1 MLAERLQVSGDLM
14 NVSPFQT
21 AKKVKNCNDGRGNV
35 CYNIGRLEEG
45 GMKKKIIPIV
55 IAIVLI
61 IIIGGV
67 TFGSKILEKYSYSKE
82 RADLNAYY
90 GITGS
95 QEAAI
100 VLQDEIVEEKAKIAD
115 GICYLDMA
123 TVHKY
128 LNDRFYVDAGEGLLL
143 YTLPEDIVKN
153 SIGSSVK
160 ETAQGSEELGYTAA
174 MWEGDTLYV
183 ALDYIKQYTNFSYQ
197 LFTDPYRIQLTTEWP
212 SYEVAAISKNTQVRV
227 KGGVKSEILTD
238 VQKGDQVVVL
248 EQMETWSKVKT
259 ADSVIGYVENK
270 RLTGIRSEQPI
281 PVNDYQEPEYTSLT
295 RDHKINL
302 GWHVVASAAGNDTF
316 NSVTA
321 NAKNLNVIAPTWFKL
336 CDNEGGYTSFA
347 STDYVQKAHDRG
359 LEVWALIEN
368 IEYKDSISMYEILSS
383 TTTRQKLI
391 DSLMNDLINYGID
404 GINVDFEQLSMDCG
418 EHFIEF
424 IRELSVAC
432 RKNGKVLSV
441 DNYVPRDF
449 NDYYDREEQGIVADY
464 VIVMGY
470 DEHYAGSKEAGS
482 VASIDYVEDGIAQ
495 TVNEVPAE
503 KVINAVPFY
512 TRIWETTGDGI
523 SSQAVDMATAEQFI
537 SNHSIT
543 TEWDE
548 TTCQNYGEY
557 ISGDSRYQV
566 WLEDEDSIRVKLN
579 VMENYGIGGVAEWRL
594 GFEKPEIWDVIGE
607 YLDK

>member
-1 MLAERLQVSGDLM
+1 
-14 NVSPFQT
+14 
-21 AKKVKNCNDGRGNV
+21 
-35 CYNIGRLEEG
+35 
-45 GMKKKIIPIV
+45 MKKKIIPIV

-67 TFGSKILEKYSYSKE
+67 TFGSRILEKYSYSKE

-100 VLQDEIVEEKAKIAD
+100 VLQDEIVEEKARISD

-123 TVHKY
+123 TIHKY
-128 LNDRFYVDAGEGLLL
+128 LNDRFYVDEGEGLLL
-143 YTLPEDIVKN
+143 YTLPEDIVRN

-174 MWEGDTLYV
+174 IWEGDTLYV

-212 SYEVAAISKNTQVRV
+212 SYEVASISKNTQVRV

-238 VQKGDQVVVL
+238 VQKGDQVSVL

-281 PVNDYQEPEYTSLT
+281 PVTDYQEPEYTSLT

-302 GWHVVASAAGNDTF
+302 GWHVVASAGGNDTF

-321 NAKNLNVIAPTWFKL
+321 NAENLNVISPTWFKL

-347 STDYVQKAHDRG
+347 SADYVQKAHDRG

-391 DSLMNDLINYGID
+391 DSLMNDLITYGID

-418 EHFIEF
+418 EHFVEF
-424 IRELSVAC
+424 IRELSAAC

-449 NDYYDREEQGIVADY
+449 NDYYDRKEQGIVADY

-495 TVNEVPAE
+495 TVKEVPAE
-503 KVINAVPFY
+503 KVINAIPFY

-523 SSQAVDMATAEQFI
+523 SSQAVDMVTAEQFI
-537 SNHSIT
+537 SNHGIT
-543 TEWDE
+543 AEWDE

-557 ISGDSRYQV
+557 TSGDSRYQV
-566 WLEDEDSIRVKLN
+566 WLEDADSIKVKLN

-594 GFEKPEIWDVIGE
+594 GFEKPEIWGVIGE

>member
-1 MLAERLQVSGDLM
+1 
-14 NVSPFQT
+14 
-21 AKKVKNCNDGRGNV
+21 
-35 CYNIGRLEEG
+35 
-45 GMKKKIIPIV
+45 MKKKIIPIV

-67 TFGSKILEKYSYSKE
+67 TFGSRILEKYSYSKE

-100 VLQDEIVEEKAKIAD
+100 VLQDEIVEEKARISD
-115 GICYLDMA
+115 GICYLDIA
-123 TVHKY
+123 TIHKY
-128 LNDRFYVDAGEGLLL
+128 LNDRFYVDGGEGLLL
-143 YTLPEDIVKN
+143 YTLPEDIVRN

-174 MWEGDTLYV
+174 TWEGDTLYV

-212 SYEVAAISKNTQVRV
+212 SYEVASISKNTQVRV

-238 VQKGDQVVVL
+238 VQKGDQVSVL

-281 PVNDYQEPEYTSLT
+281 PVTDYQEPEYTSLT

-302 GWHVVASAAGNDTF
+302 GWHVVASAGGNDTF

-321 NAKNLNVIAPTWFKL
+321 NAGNLNVISPTWFKL

-347 STDYVQKAHDRG
+347 SADYVQKAHDRG
-359 LEVWALIEN
+359 IEVWALIEN

-391 DSLMNDLINYGID
+391 DSLMNDLITYGID

-418 EHFIEF
+418 EHFVEF

-441 DNYVPRDF
+441 DNYVPRDY
-449 NDYYDREEQGIVADY
+449 NDYYDRKEQGIVADY

-495 TVNEVPAE
+495 TVKEVPAE
-503 KVINAVPFY
+503 KVINAIPFY

-523 SSQAVDMATAEQFI
+523 SSQAVDMVTAEQFI
-537 SNHSIT
+537 SNHGIT
-543 TEWDE
+543 AEWDE

-557 ISGDSRYQV
+557 TSGDSRYQV
-566 WLEDEDSIRVKLN
+566 WLEDADSIKVKLN

>member
-1 MLAERLQVSGDLM
+1 
-14 NVSPFQT
+14 
-21 AKKVKNCNDGRGNV
+21 
-35 CYNIGRLEEG
+35 
-45 GMKKKIIPIV
+45 MKKKIIPIV

-67 TFGSKILEKYSYSKE
+67 TFGSRILEKYSYSKE

-100 VLQDEIVEEKAKIAD
+100 VLQDEIVEEKARISD
-115 GICYLDMA
+115 GICYLDIA
-123 TVHKY
+123 TIHKY
-128 LNDRFYVDAGEGLLL
+128 LNDRFYVDGGEGLLL
-143 YTLPEDIVKN
+143 YTLPEDIVRN

-174 MWEGDTLYV
+174 TWEGDTLYV

-212 SYEVAAISKNTQVRV
+212 SYEVASISKNTQVRV

-238 VQKGDQVVVL
+238 VQKGDQVSVL

-281 PVNDYQEPEYTSLT
+281 PVTDYQEPEYTSLT

-302 GWHVVASAAGNDTF
+302 GWHVIASAGGNDTF
-316 NSVTA
+316 NNVTA
-321 NAKNLNVIAPTWFKL
+321 NAGNLNVISPTWFKL

-347 STDYVQKAHDRG
+347 SADYVQKAHDRG

-391 DSLMNDLINYGID
+391 DSLMNDLITYGID

-418 EHFIEF
+418 EHFVEF
-424 IRELSVAC
+424 IRELSAAC

-449 NDYYDREEQGIVADY
+449 NDYYDRKEQGIVADY

-495 TVNEVPAE
+495 TVKEVPAE
-503 KVINAVPFY
+503 KVINAIPFY

-523 SSQAVDMATAEQFI
+523 SSQAVDMVTAEQFI
-537 SNHSIT
+537 SNHGIT
-543 TEWDE
+543 AEWDE

-557 ISGDSRYQV
+557 TSGDSRYQV
-566 WLEDEDSIRVKLN
+566 WLEDADSIKVKLN

>member
-1 MLAERLQVSGDLM
+1 
-14 NVSPFQT
+14 
-21 AKKVKNCNDGRGNV
+21 
-35 CYNIGRLEEG
+35 
-45 GMKKKIIPIV
+45 MKKKIIPIV

-67 TFGSKILEKYSYSKE
+67 TFGSRILEKYSYSKE

-100 VLQDEIVEEKAKIAD
+100 VLQDEIVEEKARISD

-123 TVHKY
+123 TIHKY
-128 LNDRFYVDAGEGLLL
+128 LNDRFYVDGGEGLLL
-143 YTLPEDIVKN
+143 YTLPEDIVRN

-174 MWEGDTLYV
+174 IWEGDTLYV

-212 SYEVAAISKNTQVRV
+212 SYEVASISKNTQVRV

-238 VQKGDQVVVL
+238 VQKGDQVSVL

-281 PVNDYQEPEYTSLT
+281 PVTDYQEPEYTSLT

-302 GWHVVASAAGNDTF
+302 GWHVVASAGGNDTF

-321 NAKNLNVIAPTWFKL
+321 NAGNLNVISPTWFKL

-347 STDYVQKAHDRG
+347 SADYVQKAHDRG

-391 DSLMNDLINYGID
+391 DSLMNDLITYGID

-418 EHFIEF
+418 EHFVEF

-449 NDYYDREEQGIVADY
+449 NDYYDRKEQGIVADY

-495 TVNEVPAE
+495 TVKEVPAE
-503 KVINAVPFY
+503 KVINAIPFY

-523 SSQAVDMATAEQFI
+523 SSQAVDMVTAEQFI
-537 SNHSIT
+537 SNHGIT
-543 TEWDE
+543 AEWDE
-548 TTCQNYGEY
+548 TTCQNYGEHT
-557 ISGDSRYQV
+557 SGDSRYQV
-566 WLEDEDSIRVKLN
+566 WLEDADSIKVKLN

>member
-1 MLAERLQVSGDLM
+1 
-14 NVSPFQT
+14 
-21 AKKVKNCNDGRGNV
+21 
-35 CYNIGRLEEG
+35 
-45 GMKKKIIPIV
+45 MKKKIIPIV

-67 TFGSKILEKYSYSKE
+67 TFGSRILEKYSYSKE

-100 VLQDEIVEEKAKIAD
+100 VLQDEIVEEKARISD
-115 GICYLDMA
+115 GICYLDIA
-123 TVHKY
+123 TIHKY
-128 LNDRFYVDAGEGLLL
+128 LNDRFYVDGGEGLLL
-143 YTLPEDIVKN
+143 YTLPEDIVRN

-174 MWEGDTLYV
+174 IWEGDTLYV

-212 SYEVAAISKNTQVRV
+212 SYEVASISKNTQVRV

-238 VQKGDQVVVL
+238 VQKGDQVSVL

-281 PVNDYQEPEYTSLT
+281 PVTDYQEPEYTSLT

-302 GWHVVASAAGNDTF
+302 GWHVVASAGGNDTF

-321 NAKNLNVIAPTWFKL
+321 NAGNLNVISPTWFKL

-347 STDYVQKAHDRG
+347 SADYVQKAHDRG

-391 DSLMNDLINYGID
+391 DSLMNDLITYGID

-418 EHFIEF
+418 EHFVEF

-449 NDYYDREEQGIVADY
+449 NDYYDRKEQGIVADY

-495 TVNEVPAE
+495 TVKEVPSE
-503 KVINAVPFY
+503 KVINAIPFY

-523 SSQAVDMATAEQFI
+523 SSQAVDMVTAEQFI
-537 SNHSIT
+537 SNHGIT
-543 TEWDE
+543 AEWDE

-557 ISGDSRYQV
+557 TSGDSRYQV
-566 WLEDEDSIRVKLN
+566 WLEDADSIKVKLN

>member
-1 MLAERLQVSGDLM
+1 
-14 NVSPFQT
+14 
-21 AKKVKNCNDGRGNV
+21 
-35 CYNIGRLEEG
+35 
-45 GMKKKIIPIV
+45 MKKKIIPIV

-67 TFGSKILEKYSYSKE
+67 TFGSRILEKYSYSKE

-100 VLQDEIVEEKAKIAD
+100 VLQDEIVEEKARISD

-123 TVHKY
+123 TIHKY
-128 LNDRFYVDAGEGLLL
+128 LNDRFYVDGGEGLLL
-143 YTLPEDIVKN
+143 YTLPEDIVRN

-174 MWEGDTLYV
+174 IWEGDTLYV

-212 SYEVAAISKNTQVRV
+212 SYEVASISKNTQVRV

-238 VQKGDQVVVL
+238 VQKGDQVSVL

-281 PVNDYQEPEYTSLT
+281 PVTDYQEPEYTSLT

-302 GWHVVASAAGNDTF
+302 GWHVVASAGGNDTF

-321 NAKNLNVIAPTWFKL
+321 NAENLNVISPTWFKL

-347 STDYVQKAHDRG
+347 SADYVQKAHDRG

-391 DSLMNDLINYGID
+391 DSLMNDLITYGID

-418 EHFIEF
+418 EHFVEF
-424 IRELSVAC
+424 IRELSAAC

-449 NDYYDREEQGIVADY
+449 NDYYDRKEQGIVADY

-495 TVNEVPAE
+495 TVKEVPAE
-503 KVINAVPFY
+503 KVINAIPFY

-523 SSQAVDMATAEQFI
+523 SSQAVDMVTAEQFI
-537 SNHSIT
+537 SNHGIT
-543 TEWDE
+543 AEWDE

-557 ISGDSRYQV
+557 TSGDSRYQV
-566 WLEDEDSIRVKLN
+566 WLEDADSIKVKLN

-594 GFEKPEIWDVIGE
+594 GFEKPEIWGVIGE

>member
-1 MLAERLQVSGDLM
+1 
-14 NVSPFQT
+14 
-21 AKKVKNCNDGRGNV
+21 
-35 CYNIGRLEEG
+35 
-45 GMKKKIIPIV
+45 MKKKIIPIV

-67 TFGSKILEKYSYSKE
+67 TFGSRILEKYSYSKE

-100 VLQDEIVEEKAKIAD
+100 VLQDEIVEEKARISD

-123 TVHKY
+123 TIHKY
-128 LNDRFYVDAGEGLLL
+128 LNDRFYVDGGEGLLL
-143 YTLPEDIVKN
+143 YTLPEEIVRN

-174 MWEGDTLYV
+174 IWEGDTLYV

-212 SYEVAAISKNTQVRV
+212 SYEVASISKNTQVRV

-238 VQKGDQVVVL
+238 VQKGDQVSVL

-281 PVNDYQEPEYTSLT
+281 PVTDYQEPEYTSLT

-302 GWHVVASAAGNDTF
+302 GWHVVASAGGNDTF

-321 NAKNLNVIAPTWFKL
+321 NAGNLNVISPTWFKL

-347 STDYVQKAHDRG
+347 SADYVQKAHDRG

-391 DSLMNDLINYGID
+391 DSLMNDLITYGID

-418 EHFIEF
+418 EHFVEF

-449 NDYYDREEQGIVADY
+449 NDYYDRKEQGIVADY

-495 TVNEVPAE
+495 TVKEVPAE
-503 KVINAVPFY
+503 KVINAIPFY

-523 SSQAVDMATAEQFI
+523 SSQAVDMVTAEQFI
-537 SNHSIT
+537 SNHGIT
-543 TEWDE
+543 AEWDE

-557 ISGDSRYQV
+557 TSGDSRYQV
-566 WLEDEDSIRVKLN
+566 WLEDADSIRVKLN

>member
-1 MLAERLQVSGDLM
+1 
-14 NVSPFQT
+14 
-21 AKKVKNCNDGRGNV
+21 
-35 CYNIGRLEEG
+35 
-45 GMKKKIIPIV
+45 MKKKIIPIV

-67 TFGSKILEKYSYSKE
+67 TFGSRILEKYSYSKE

-100 VLQDEIVEEKAKIAD
+100 VLQDEIVEEKARISD
-115 GICYLDMA
+115 GICYLDIA
-123 TVHKY
+123 TIHKY
-128 LNDRFYVDAGEGLLL
+128 LNDRFYVDGGEGLLL
-143 YTLPEDIVKN
+143 YTLPEDIVRN

-174 MWEGDTLYV
+174 IWEGDTLYV

-212 SYEVAAISKNTQVRV
+212 SYEVASISKNTQVRV

-238 VQKGDQVVVL
+238 VQKGDQVSVL

-281 PVNDYQEPEYTSLT
+281 PVTDYQEPEYTSLT

-302 GWHVVASAAGNDTF
+302 GWHVVASAGGNDTF

-321 NAKNLNVIAPTWFKL
+321 NAGNLNVISPTWFKL

-347 STDYVQKAHDRG
+347 SADYVQKAHDRG

-391 DSLMNDLINYGID
+391 DSLMNDLITYGID

-418 EHFIEF
+418 EHFVEF
-424 IRELSVAC
+424 IRELSAAC

-449 NDYYDREEQGIVADY
+449 NDYYDRKEQGIVADY

-495 TVNEVPAE
+495 TVKEVPAE
-503 KVINAVPFY
+503 KVINAIPFY

-523 SSQAVDMATAEQFI
+523 SSQAVDMVTAEQFI
-537 SNHSIT
+537 SNHGIT
-543 TEWDE
+543 AEWDE

-557 ISGDSRYQV
+557 TSGDSRYQV
-566 WLEDEDSIRVKLN
+566 WLEDADSIKVKLN

>member
-1 MLAERLQVSGDLM
+1 
-14 NVSPFQT
+14 
-21 AKKVKNCNDGRGNV
+21 
-35 CYNIGRLEEG
+35 
-45 GMKKKIIPIV
+45 MKKKIIPIV

-67 TFGSKILEKYSYSKE
+67 TFGSRILEKYSYSKE

-100 VLQDEIVEEKAKIAD
+100 VLQDEIVEEKARISD
-115 GICYLDMA
+115 GICYLDIA
-123 TVHKY
+123 TIHKY
-128 LNDRFYVDAGEGLLL
+128 LNDRFYVDGGEGLLL
-143 YTLPEDIVKN
+143 YTLPEDIVRN

-174 MWEGDTLYV
+174 IWEGDTLYV

-212 SYEVAAISKNTQVRV
+212 SYEVASISKNTQVRV
-227 KGGVKSEILTD
+227 KGGIKSEILTD
-238 VQKGDQVVVL
+238 VQKGDQVSVL

-281 PVNDYQEPEYTSLT
+281 PVTDYQEPEYTSLT

-302 GWHVVASAAGNDTF
+302 GWHVVASAGGNDTF

-321 NAKNLNVIAPTWFKL
+321 NAGNLNVISPTWFKL

-347 STDYVQKAHDRG
+347 SADYVQKAHDRG

-391 DSLMNDLINYGID
+391 DSLMNDLITYGID

-418 EHFIEF
+418 EHFVEF

-449 NDYYDREEQGIVADY
+449 NDYYDRKEQGIVADY

-470 DEHYAGSKEAGS
+470 DEHYVGSKEAGS

-495 TVNEVPAE
+495 TVKEVPAE
-503 KVINAVPFY
+503 KVINAIPFY

-523 SSQAVDMATAEQFI
+523 SSQAVDMVTAEQFI
-537 SNHSIT
+537 SNHGIT
-543 TEWDE
+543 AEWDE

-557 ISGDSRYQV
+557 TSGDSRYQV
-566 WLEDEDSIRVKLN
+566 WLEDADSIKVKLN

>member
-1 MLAERLQVSGDLM
+1 
-14 NVSPFQT
+14 
-21 AKKVKNCNDGRGNV
+21 
-35 CYNIGRLEEG
+35 
-45 GMKKKIIPIV
+45 MKKKIIPIV

-67 TFGSKILEKYSYSKE
+67 TFGSRMLEKYSYSKE

-100 VLQDEIVEEKAKIAD
+100 VLQDEIVEEKARISD
-115 GICYLDMA
+115 GICYLDIA
-123 TVHKY
+123 TIHKY
-128 LNDRFYVDAGEGLLL
+128 LNDRFYVDGGEGLLL
-143 YTLPEDIVKN
+143 YTLPEDIVRN

-174 MWEGDTLYV
+174 IWEGDTLYV

-212 SYEVAAISKNTQVRV
+212 SYEVASISKNTQVRV

-238 VQKGDQVVVL
+238 VQKGDQVSVL

-281 PVNDYQEPEYTSLT
+281 PVTDYQEPEYTSLT

-302 GWHVVASAAGNDTF
+302 GWHVVASAGGNDTF

-321 NAKNLNVIAPTWFKL
+321 NAGNLNVISPTWFKL

-347 STDYVQKAHDRG
+347 SADYVQKAHDRG

-391 DSLMNDLINYGID
+391 DSLMNDLITYGID

-418 EHFIEF
+418 EHFVEF
-424 IRELSVAC
+424 IRELSAAC

-449 NDYYDREEQGIVADY
+449 NDYYDRKEQGIVADY

-495 TVNEVPAE
+495 TVKEVPAE
-503 KVINAVPFY
+503 KVINAIPFY

-523 SSQAVDMATAEQFI
+523 SSQAVDMVTAEQFI
-537 SNHSIT
+537 SNHGIT
-543 TEWDE
+543 AEWDE

-557 ISGDSRYQV
+557 TSGDSRYQV
-566 WLEDEDSIRVKLN
+566 WLEDADSIKVKLN

>member
-1 MLAERLQVSGDLM
+1 
-14 NVSPFQT
+14 
-21 AKKVKNCNDGRGNV
+21 
-35 CYNIGRLEEG
+35 
-45 GMKKKIIPIV
+45 MKKKIIPIV

-67 TFGSKILEKYSYSKE
+67 TFGSRILEKYSYSKE

-100 VLQDEIVEEKAKIAD
+100 VLQDEIVEEKARISD
-115 GICYLDMA
+115 GICYLDIA
-123 TVHKY
+123 TIHKY
-128 LNDRFYVDAGEGLLL
+128 LNDRFYVDGGEGLLL
-143 YTLPEDIVKN
+143 YTLPEDIVRN

-174 MWEGDTLYV
+174 IWEGDTLYV

-212 SYEVAAISKNTQVRV
+212 SYEVASISKNTQVRV

-238 VQKGDQVVVL
+238 VQKGDQVSVL

-281 PVNDYQEPEYTSLT
+281 PVTDYQEPEYTSLT

-302 GWHVVASAAGNDTF
+302 GWHVVASAGGNDTF

-321 NAKNLNVIAPTWFKL
+321 NAGNLNVISPTWFKL

-347 STDYVQKAHDRG
+347 SADYVQKAHDRG

-391 DSLMNDLINYGID
+391 DSLMNDLITYGID

-418 EHFIEF
+418 EHFVEF

-441 DNYVPRDF
+441 DNYVTRDF
-449 NDYYDREEQGIVADY
+449 NDYYDRKEQGIVADY

-495 TVNEVPAE
+495 TVKEVPAE
-503 KVINAVPFY
+503 KVINAIPFY

-523 SSQAVDMATAEQFI
+523 SSQAVDMVTAEQFI
-537 SNHSIT
+537 SNHGIT
-543 TEWDE
+543 AEWDE

-557 ISGDSRYQV
+557 TSGDSRYQV
-566 WLEDEDSIRVKLN
+566 WLEDADSIKVKLN

>member
-1 MLAERLQVSGDLM
+1 
-14 NVSPFQT
+14 
-21 AKKVKNCNDGRGNV
+21 
-35 CYNIGRLEEG
+35 
-45 GMKKKIIPIV
+45 MKKKIIPIV

-67 TFGSKILEKYSYSKE
+67 TFGSRILEKYSYSKE

-100 VLQDEIVEEKAKIAD
+100 VLQDEIVEEKARISD

-123 TVHKY
+123 TIHKY
-128 LNDRFYVDAGEGLLL
+128 LNDRFYVDGGEGLLL
-143 YTLPEDIVKN
+143 YTLPEDIVRN
-153 SIGSSVK
+153 SIGGSVK

-174 MWEGDTLYV
+174 IWEGDTLYV

-212 SYEVAAISKNTQVRV
+212 SYEVASISKNTQVRV

-238 VQKGDQVVVL
+238 VQKGDQVSVL

-281 PVNDYQEPEYTSLT
+281 PVTDYQEPEYTSLT

-302 GWHVVASAAGNDTF
+302 GWHVVASAGGNDTF

-321 NAKNLNVIAPTWFKL
+321 NAGNLNVISPTWFKL

-347 STDYVQKAHDRG
+347 SADYVQKAHDRG

-391 DSLMNDLINYGID
+391 DSLMNDLITYGID

-418 EHFIEF
+418 EHFVEF

-449 NDYYDREEQGIVADY
+449 NDYYDRKEQGIVADY

-495 TVNEVPAE
+495 TVKEVPAE
-503 KVINAVPFY
+503 KVINAIPFY

-523 SSQAVDMATAEQFI
+523 SSQAVDMVTAEQFI
-537 SNHSIT
+537 SNHGIT
-543 TEWDE
+543 AEWDE

-557 ISGDSRYQV
+557 TSGDSRYQV
-566 WLEDEDSIRVKLN
+566 WLEDADSIKVKLN

>member
-1 MLAERLQVSGDLM
+1 
-14 NVSPFQT
+14 
-21 AKKVKNCNDGRGNV
+21 
-35 CYNIGRLEEG
+35 
-45 GMKKKIIPIV
+45 MKKKIIPIV

-67 TFGSKILEKYSYSKE
+67 TFGSRILEKYSYSKE

-100 VLQDEIVEEKAKIAD
+100 VLQDEIVEEKARISD
-115 GICYLDMA
+115 GICYLDIA
-123 TVHKY
+123 TIHKY
-128 LNDRFYVDAGEGLLL
+128 LNDRFYVDGGEGLLL
-143 YTLPEDIVKN
+143 YTLPEDIVRN

-174 MWEGDTLYV
+174 TWEGDTLYV

-212 SYEVAAISKNTQVRV
+212 SYEVASISKNTQVRV

-238 VQKGDQVVVL
+238 VQKGDQVSVL

-281 PVNDYQEPEYTSLT
+281 PVTDYQEPEYTSLT

-302 GWHVVASAAGNDTF
+302 GWHVVASAGGNDTF

-321 NAKNLNVIAPTWFKL
+321 NAGNLNVISPTWFKL

-347 STDYVQKAHDRG
+347 SADYVQKAHDRG

-391 DSLMNDLINYGID
+391 DSLMNDLITYGID

-418 EHFIEF
+418 EHFVEF
-424 IRELSVAC
+424 IRELSAAC

-449 NDYYDREEQGIVADY
+449 NDYYDRKEQGIVADY

-495 TVNEVPAE
+495 TVKEVPAE
-503 KVINAVPFY
+503 KVINAIPFY

-523 SSQAVDMATAEQFI
+523 SSQAVDMVTAEQFI
-537 SNHSIT
+537 SNHGIT
-543 TEWDE
+543 AEWDE

-557 ISGDSRYQV
+557 TSGDSRYQV
-566 WLEDEDSIRVKLN
+566 WLEDADSIKVKLN

-594 GFEKPEIWDVIGE
+594 GFEKPEIWDAIGE

>member
-1 MLAERLQVSGDLM
+1 
-14 NVSPFQT
+14 
-21 AKKVKNCNDGRGNV
+21 
-35 CYNIGRLEEG
+35 
-45 GMKKKIIPIV
+45 MKKKIIPIV

-67 TFGSKILEKYSYSKE
+67 TFGSRILEKYSYSKE

-100 VLQDEIVEEKAKIAD
+100 VLQDEIVEEKARISD

-123 TVHKY
+123 TIHKY
-128 LNDRFYVDAGEGLLL
+128 LNDRFYVDGGEGLLL
-143 YTLPEDIVKN
+143 YTLPEDIVRN

-174 MWEGDTLYV
+174 TWEGDTLYV

-212 SYEVAAISKNTQVRV
+212 SYEVASISKNTQVRV

-238 VQKGDQVVVL
+238 VQKGDQVSVL

-281 PVNDYQEPEYTSLT
+281 PVTDYQEPEYTSLT

-302 GWHVVASAAGNDTF
+302 GWHVVASAGGNDTF

-321 NAKNLNVIAPTWFKL
+321 NAGNLNVISPTWFKL

-347 STDYVQKAHDRG
+347 SADYVQKAHDRG

-391 DSLMNDLINYGID
+391 DSLMNDLITYGID

-418 EHFIEF
+418 EHFVEF
-424 IRELSVAC
+424 IRELSAAC

-449 NDYYDREEQGIVADY
+449 NDYYDRKEQGIVADY

-495 TVNEVPAE
+495 TVKEVPAE
-503 KVINAVPFY
+503 KVINAIPFY

-523 SSQAVDMATAEQFI
+523 SSQAVDMVTAEQFI
-537 SNHSIT
+537 SNHGIT
-543 TEWDE
+543 AEWDE

-557 ISGDSRYQV
+557 TSGDSRYQV
-566 WLEDEDSIRVKLN
+566 WLEDADSIKVKLN

>member
-1 MLAERLQVSGDLM
+1 
-14 NVSPFQT
+14 
-21 AKKVKNCNDGRGNV
+21 
-35 CYNIGRLEEG
+35 
-45 GMKKKIIPIV
+45 MKKKIIPIV

-67 TFGSKILEKYSYSKE
+67 TFGSRILEKYSYSKE
-82 RADLNAYY
+82 REDLNAYY

-100 VLQDEIVEEKAKIAD
+100 VLQDEIVEEKARISD

-123 TVHKY
+123 TIHKY
-128 LNDRFYVDAGEGLLL
+128 LNDRFYVDGGEGLLL
-143 YTLPEDIVKN
+143 YTLPEDIVRN

-174 MWEGDTLYV
+174 IWEGDTLYV

-212 SYEVAAISKNTQVRV
+212 SYEVASISKNTQVRV

-238 VQKGDQVVVL
+238 VQKGDQVSVL

-281 PVNDYQEPEYTSLT
+281 PVTDYQEPEYTSLT

-302 GWHVVASAAGNDTF
+302 GWHVVASAGGNDTF

-321 NAKNLNVIAPTWFKL
+321 NTGNLNVISPTWFKL

-347 STDYVQKAHDRG
+347 SADYVQKAHDRG

-391 DSLMNDLINYGID
+391 DSLMNDLITYGID

-418 EHFIEF
+418 EHFVEF

-449 NDYYDREEQGIVADY
+449 NDYYDRKEQGIVADY

-495 TVNEVPAE
+495 TVKEVPAE
-503 KVINAVPFY
+503 KVINAIPFY

-523 SSQAVDMATAEQFI
+523 SSQAVDMVTAEQFI
-537 SNHSIT
+537 SNHGIT
-543 TEWDE
+543 AEWDE

-557 ISGDSRYQV
+557 TSGDSRYQV
-566 WLEDEDSIRVKLN
+566 WLEDADSIKVKLN

>member
-1 MLAERLQVSGDLM
+1 
-14 NVSPFQT
+14 
-21 AKKVKNCNDGRGNV
+21 
-35 CYNIGRLEEG
+35 
-45 GMKKKIIPIV
+45 MKKKIIPIV

-67 TFGSKILEKYSYSKE
+67 TFGSRILEKYSYSKE

-100 VLQDEIVEEKAKIAD
+100 VLQDEIVEEKARISD
-115 GICYLDMA
+115 GICYLDIA
-123 TVHKY
+123 TIHKY
-128 LNDRFYVDAGEGLLL
+128 LNDRFYVDGGEGLLL
-143 YTLPEDIVKN
+143 YTLPEDIVRN

-174 MWEGDTLYV
+174 TWEGDTLYV

-212 SYEVAAISKNTQVRV
+212 SYEVASISKNTQVRV

-238 VQKGDQVVVL
+238 VQKGDQVSVL

-281 PVNDYQEPEYTSLT
+281 PVTDYQEPEYTSLT

-302 GWHVVASAAGNDTF
+302 GWHVVASAGGNDTF

-321 NAKNLNVIAPTWFKL
+321 NAGNLNVISPTWFKL

-347 STDYVQKAHDRG
+347 SADYVQKAHDRG

-391 DSLMNDLINYGID
+391 DSLMNDLITYGID

-418 EHFIEF
+418 EHFVEF

-449 NDYYDREEQGIVADY
+449 NDYYDRKEQGIVADY

-495 TVNEVPAE
+495 TVKEVPAE
-503 KVINAVPFY
+503 KVINAIPFY

-523 SSQAVDMATAEQFI
+523 SSQAVDMVTAEQFI
-537 SNHSIT
+537 SNHGIIA
-543 TEWDE
+543 EWDE

-557 ISGDSRYQV
+557 TSGDSRYQV
-566 WLEDEDSIRVKLN
+566 WLEDADSIKVKLN
-579 VMENYGIGGVAEWRL
+579 VIENYGIGGVAEWRL

>member
-1 MLAERLQVSGDLM
+1 
-14 NVSPFQT
+14 
-21 AKKVKNCNDGRGNV
+21 
-35 CYNIGRLEEG
+35 
-45 GMKKKIIPIV
+45 MKKKIIPIV

-67 TFGSKILEKYSYSKE
+67 TFGSRILEKYSYSKE

-100 VLQDEIVEEKAKIAD
+100 VLQDEIVEEKARISD
-115 GICYLDMA
+115 GICYLDIA
-123 TVHKY
+123 TIHKY
-128 LNDRFYVDAGEGLLL
+128 LNDRFYVDGGEGLLL
-143 YTLPEDIVKN
+143 YTLPEDIVRN

-174 MWEGDTLYV
+174 IWEGDTLYV

-212 SYEVAAISKNTQVRV
+212 SYEVASISKNTQVRV

-238 VQKGDQVVVL
+238 VQKGDQVSVL

-270 RLTGIRSEQPI
+270 SLTGIRSEQPI
-281 PVNDYQEPEYTSLT
+281 PVTDYQEPEYTSLT

-302 GWHVVASAAGNDTF
+302 GWHVVASAGGNDTF

-321 NAKNLNVIAPTWFKL
+321 NAGNLNVISPTWFKL

-347 STDYVQKAHDRG
+347 SADYVQKAHDRG

-391 DSLMNDLINYGID
+391 DSLMNDLITYGID

-418 EHFIEF
+418 EHFVEF

-449 NDYYDREEQGIVADY
+449 NDYYDRKEQGIVADY

-495 TVNEVPAE
+495 TVKEVPAE
-503 KVINAVPFY
+503 KVINAIPFY

-523 SSQAVDMATAEQFI
+523 SSQAVDMVTAEQFI
-537 SNHSIT
+537 SNHGIT
-543 TEWDE
+543 AEWDE

-557 ISGDSRYQV
+557 TSGDSRYQV
-566 WLEDEDSIRVKLN
+566 WLEDADSIKVKLN

>member
-1 MLAERLQVSGDLM
+1 
-14 NVSPFQT
+14 
-21 AKKVKNCNDGRGNV
+21 
-35 CYNIGRLEEG
+35 
-45 GMKKKIIPIV
+45 MKKKIIPIV

-67 TFGSKILEKYSYSKE
+67 TFGSRILEKYSYSKE

-100 VLQDEIVEEKAKIAD
+100 VLQDEIVEEKARISD

-123 TVHKY
+123 TIHKY
-128 LNDRFYVDAGEGLLL
+128 LNDRFYVDEGEGLLL
-143 YTLPEDIVKN
+143 YTLPEDIVRN

-174 MWEGDTLYV
+174 IWEGDTLYV
-183 ALDYIKQYTNFSYQ
+183 ALDYIKQYTNLSYQ

-212 SYEVAAISKNTQVRV
+212 SYEVASISKNTQVRV

-238 VQKGDQVVVL
+238 VQKGDQVSVL

-281 PVNDYQEPEYTSLT
+281 PVTDYQEPEYTSLT

-302 GWHVVASAAGNDTF
+302 GWHVVASAGGNDTF

-321 NAKNLNVIAPTWFKL
+321 NAENLNVISPTWFKL

-347 STDYVQKAHDRG
+347 SADYVQKAHDRG

-383 TTTRQKLI
+383 TTIRQKLI
-391 DSLMNDLINYGID
+391 DSLMNDLITYGID

-418 EHFIEF
+418 EHFVEF
-424 IRELSVAC
+424 IRELSAAC

-449 NDYYDREEQGIVADY
+449 NDYYDRKEQGIVADY

-495 TVNEVPAE
+495 TVKEVPAE
-503 KVINAVPFY
+503 KVINAIPFY

-523 SSQAVDMATAEQFI
+523 SSQAVDMVTAEQFI
-537 SNHSIT
+537 SNHGIT
-543 TEWDE
+543 AEWDE

-557 ISGDSRYQV
+557 TSGDSRYQV
-566 WLEDEDSIRVKLN
+566 WLEDADSIKVKLN

>member
-1 MLAERLQVSGDLM
+1 
-14 NVSPFQT
+14 
-21 AKKVKNCNDGRGNV
+21 
-35 CYNIGRLEEG
+35 
-45 GMKKKIIPIV
+45 MKKKIIPIV

-67 TFGSKILEKYSYSKE
+67 TFGSRILEKYSYSKE

-100 VLQDEIVEEKAKIAD
+100 VLQDEIVEEKARISD

-123 TVHKY
+123 TIHKY
-128 LNDRFYVDAGEGLLL
+128 LNDRFYVDGGEGLLL
-143 YTLPEDIVKN
+143 YTLPEDIVRN

-174 MWEGDTLYV
+174 IWEGDTLYV

-212 SYEVAAISKNTQVRV
+212 SYEVASISKNTQVRV

-238 VQKGDQVVVL
+238 VQKGDQVSVL

-281 PVNDYQEPEYTSLT
+281 PVTDYQEPEYTSLT

-302 GWHVVASAAGNDTF
+302 GWHVVASAGGNDTF

-321 NAKNLNVIAPTWFKL
+321 NAGNLNVISPTWFKL

-347 STDYVQKAHDRG
+347 SADYVQKAHDRG

-391 DSLMNDLINYGID
+391 DSLMNDLITYGID

-418 EHFIEF
+418 EHFVEF

-449 NDYYDREEQGIVADY
+449 NDYYDRKEQGIVADY

-495 TVNEVPAE
+495 TVKEVPAE
-503 KVINAVPFY
+503 KVINAIPFY

-523 SSQAVDMATAEQFI
+523 SSQAVDMVTAEQFI
-537 SNHSIT
+537 SNHGIT
-543 TEWDE
+543 AEWDE
-548 TTCQNYGEY
+548 NTCQNYGEY
-557 ISGDSRYQV
+557 TSGDSRYQV
-566 WLEDEDSIRVKLN
+566 WLEDADSIKVKLN

>member
-1 MLAERLQVSGDLM
+1 
-14 NVSPFQT
+14 
-21 AKKVKNCNDGRGNV
+21 
-35 CYNIGRLEEG
+35 
-45 GMKKKIIPIV
+45 MKKKIIPIV

-67 TFGSKILEKYSYSKE
+67 TFGSRILEKYSYSKE

-100 VLQDEIVEEKAKIAD
+100 VLQDEIVEEKARISD

-123 TVHKY
+123 TIHKY
-128 LNDRFYVDAGEGLLL
+128 LNDRFYVDGGEGLLL
-143 YTLPEDIVKN
+143 YTLPEDIVRN

-174 MWEGDTLYV
+174 IWEGDTLYV

-212 SYEVAAISKNTQVRV
+212 SYEVASISKNTQVRV

-238 VQKGDQVVVL
+238 VQKGDQVSVL

-281 PVNDYQEPEYTSLT
+281 PVTDYQEPEYTSLT

-302 GWHVVASAAGNDTF
+302 GWHVVASAGGNDTF

-321 NAKNLNVIAPTWFKL
+321 NAGNLNVISPTWFKL

-347 STDYVQKAHDRG
+347 SADYVQKAHDRG

-391 DSLMNDLINYGID
+391 DSLMNDLITYGID

-418 EHFIEF
+418 EHFVEF

-449 NDYYDREEQGIVADY
+449 NDYYDRKEQGIVADY

-482 VASIDYVEDGIAQ
+482 VASIDYVEGGIAQ
-495 TVNEVPAE
+495 TVKEVPAE
-503 KVINAVPFY
+503 KVINAIPFY

-523 SSQAVDMATAEQFI
+523 SSQAVDMVTAEQFI
-537 SNHSIT
+537 SNHGIT
-543 TEWDE
+543 AEWDE

-557 ISGDSRYQV
+557 TSGDSRYQV
-566 WLEDEDSIRVKLN
+566 WLEDADSIKVKLN

>member
-1 MLAERLQVSGDLM
+1 
-14 NVSPFQT
+14 
-21 AKKVKNCNDGRGNV
+21 
-35 CYNIGRLEEG
+35 
-45 GMKKKIIPIV
+45 MKKKIIPIV

-67 TFGSKILEKYSYSKE
+67 TFGSRILEKYSYSKE

-100 VLQDEIVEEKAKIAD
+100 VLQDEIVEEKARISD

-123 TVHKY
+123 TIHKY
-128 LNDRFYVDAGEGLLL
+128 LNDRFYVDGGEGLLL
-143 YTLPEDIVKN
+143 YTLPEDIVRN

-174 MWEGDTLYV
+174 IWEGDTLYV

-212 SYEVAAISKNTQVRV
+212 SYEVASISKNTQVRV

-238 VQKGDQVVVL
+238 VQKGDQVSVL

-281 PVNDYQEPEYTSLT
+281 PVTDYREPEYTSLT

-302 GWHVVASAAGNDTF
+302 GWHVVASAGGNDTF

-321 NAKNLNVIAPTWFKL
+321 NAENLNVISPTWFKL

-347 STDYVQKAHDRG
+347 SADYVQKAHDRG

-383 TTTRQKLI
+383 TTIRQKLI
-391 DSLMNDLINYGID
+391 DSLMNDLITYGID

-418 EHFIEF
+418 EHFVEF
-424 IRELSVAC
+424 IRELSAAC

-449 NDYYDREEQGIVADY
+449 NDYYDRKEQGIVADY

-495 TVNEVPAE
+495 TVKEVPAE
-503 KVINAVPFY
+503 KVINAIPFY

-523 SSQAVDMATAEQFI
+523 SSQAVDMVTAEQFI
-537 SNHSIT
+537 SNHGIT
-543 TEWDE
+543 AEWDE

-557 ISGDSRYQV
+557 TSGDSRYQV
-566 WLEDEDSIRVKLN
+566 WLEDADSIKVKLN

-594 GFEKPEIWDVIGE
+594 GFEKPEIWNVIGE

>member
-1 MLAERLQVSGDLM
+1 
-14 NVSPFQT
+14 
-21 AKKVKNCNDGRGNV
+21 
-35 CYNIGRLEEG
+35 
-45 GMKKKIIPIV
+45 MKKKIIPIV

-67 TFGSKILEKYSYSKE
+67 TFGSRILEKYSYSKE

-100 VLQDEIVEEKAKIAD
+100 VLQDEIVEEKGRISD
-115 GICYLDMA
+115 GICYLDIA
-123 TVHKY
+123 TIHKY
-128 LNDRFYVDAGEGLLL
+128 LNDRFYVDGGEGLLL
-143 YTLPEDIVKN
+143 YTLPEDIVRN

-174 MWEGDTLYV
+174 IWEGDTLYV

-212 SYEVAAISKNTQVRV
+212 SYEVASISKNTQVRV

-238 VQKGDQVVVL
+238 VQKGDQVSVL

-281 PVNDYQEPEYTSLT
+281 PVTDYQEPEYTSLT

-302 GWHVVASAAGNDTF
+302 GWHVVASAGGNDTF

-321 NAKNLNVIAPTWFKL
+321 NAGNLNVISPTWFKL

-347 STDYVQKAHDRG
+347 SADYVQKAHDRG

-391 DSLMNDLINYGID
+391 DSLMNDLITYGID

-418 EHFIEF
+418 EHFVEF
-424 IRELSVAC
+424 IRELSAAC

-449 NDYYDREEQGIVADY
+449 NDYYDRKEQGIVADY

-495 TVNEVPAE
+495 TVKEVPAE
-503 KVINAVPFY
+503 KVINAIPFY

-523 SSQAVDMATAEQFI
+523 SSQAVDMVTAEQFI

-543 TEWDE
+543 AEWDE

-557 ISGDSRYQV
+557 TSGDSRYQV
-566 WLEDEDSIRVKLN
+566 WLEDADSIKVKLN

>member
-1 MLAERLQVSGDLM
+1 
-14 NVSPFQT
+14 
-21 AKKVKNCNDGRGNV
+21 
-35 CYNIGRLEEG
+35 
-45 GMKKKIIPIV
+45 
-55 IAIVLI
+55 
-61 IIIGGV
+61 
-67 TFGSKILEKYSYSKE
+67 
-82 RADLNAYY
+82 
-90 GITGS
+90 
-95 QEAAI
+95 
-100 VLQDEIVEEKAKIAD
+100 
-115 GICYLDMA
+115 MA
-123 TVHKY
+123 TIHKY
-128 LNDRFYVDAGEGLLL
+128 LNDRFYVDGGEGLLL
-143 YTLPEDIVKN
+143 YTLPEDIVRN

-174 MWEGDTLYV
+174 IWEGDTLYV

-212 SYEVAAISKNTQVRV
+212 SYEVASISKNTQVRV

-238 VQKGDQVVVL
+238 VQKGDQVSVL

-281 PVNDYQEPEYTSLT
+281 PVTDYQEPEYTSLT

-302 GWHVVASAAGNDTF
+302 GWHVVASAGGNDTF

-321 NAKNLNVIAPTWFKL
+321 NAGNLNVISPTWFKL

-347 STDYVQKAHDRG
+347 SADYVQKAHDRG

-391 DSLMNDLINYGID
+391 DSLMNDLITYGID

-418 EHFIEF
+418 EHFVEF
-424 IRELSVAC
+424 IRELSAAC

-449 NDYYDREEQGIVADY
+449 NDYYDRKEQGIVADY

-495 TVNEVPAE
+495 TVKEVPAE
-503 KVINAVPFY
+503 KVINAIPFY

-523 SSQAVDMATAEQFI
+523 SSQAVDMVTAEQFI
-537 SNHSIT
+537 SNHGIT
-543 TEWDE
+543 AEWDE

-557 ISGDSRYQV
+557 TSGDSRYQV
-566 WLEDEDSIRVKLN
+566 WLEDADSIKVKLN

>member
-1 MLAERLQVSGDLM
+1 
-14 NVSPFQT
+14 
-21 AKKVKNCNDGRGNV
+21 
-35 CYNIGRLEEG
+35 
-45 GMKKKIIPIV
+45 MKKKIIPIV

-67 TFGSKILEKYSYSKE
+67 TFGSRILEKYSYSKE

-100 VLQDEIVEEKAKIAD
+100 VLQDEIVEEKARISD

-123 TVHKY
+123 TIHKY
-128 LNDRFYVDAGEGLLL
+128 LNDRFYVDGGEGLLL
-143 YTLPEDIVKN
+143 YTLPEDIVRN

-174 MWEGDTLYV
+174 IWEGDTLYV

-212 SYEVAAISKNTQVRV
+212 SYEVASISKNTQVRV

-238 VQKGDQVVVL
+238 VQKGDQVSVL

-281 PVNDYQEPEYTSLT
+281 PVTDYQEPEYTSLT

-302 GWHVVASAAGNDTF
+302 GWHVVASAGGNDTF

-321 NAKNLNVIAPTWFKL
+321 NAGNLNVISPTWFKL

-347 STDYVQKAHDRG
+347 SADYVQKAHDRG

-391 DSLMNDLINYGID
+391 DSLMNDLITYGID

-418 EHFIEF
+418 EHFVEF
-424 IRELSVAC
+424 IRELSAAC

-449 NDYYDREEQGIVADY
+449 NDYYDRKEQGIVADY

-495 TVNEVPAE
+495 TVKEVPAE
-503 KVINAVPFY
+503 KVINAIPFY

-523 SSQAVDMATAEQFI
+523 SSQAVDMVTAEQFI
-537 SNHSIT
+537 SNHGIT
-543 TEWDE
+543 AEWDE

-557 ISGDSRYQV
+557 TSGDSRYQV
-566 WLEDEDSIRVKLN
+566 WLEDADSIKVKLN

>member
-1 MLAERLQVSGDLM
+1 
-14 NVSPFQT
+14 
-21 AKKVKNCNDGRGNV
+21 
-35 CYNIGRLEEG
+35 
-45 GMKKKIIPIV
+45 MKKKIIPIV

-67 TFGSKILEKYSYSKE
+67 TFGSRILEKYSYSKE

-100 VLQDEIVEEKAKIAD
+100 VLQDEIVEEKARISD
-115 GICYLDMA
+115 GICYLDIA
-123 TVHKY
+123 TIHKY
-128 LNDRFYVDAGEGLLL
+128 LNDRFYVDGGEGLLL
-143 YTLPEDIVKN
+143 YTLPEDIVRN

-174 MWEGDTLYV
+174 IWEEDTLYV

-212 SYEVAAISKNTQVRV
+212 SYEVASISKNTQVRV

-238 VQKGDQVVVL
+238 VQKGDQVSVL

-281 PVNDYQEPEYTSLT
+281 PVTDYQEPEYTSLT

-302 GWHVVASAAGNDTF
+302 GWHVVASAGGNDTF

-321 NAKNLNVIAPTWFKL
+321 NAGNLNVISPTWFKL

-347 STDYVQKAHDRG
+347 SADYVQKAHDRG

-391 DSLMNDLINYGID
+391 DSLMNDLITYGID

-418 EHFIEF
+418 EHFVEF

-449 NDYYDREEQGIVADY
+449 NDYYDRKEQGIVADY

-495 TVNEVPAE
+495 TVKEVPAE
-503 KVINAVPFY
+503 KVINAIPFY

-523 SSQAVDMATAEQFI
+523 SSQAVDMVTAEQFI
-537 SNHSIT
+537 SNHGIT
-543 TEWDE
+543 AEWDE

-557 ISGDSRYQV
+557 TSGDSRYQV
-566 WLEDEDSIRVKLN
+566 WLEDADSIKVKLN

>member
-1 MLAERLQVSGDLM
+1 
-14 NVSPFQT
+14 
-21 AKKVKNCNDGRGNV
+21 
-35 CYNIGRLEEG
+35 
-45 GMKKKIIPIV
+45 MKKKIIPIV

-67 TFGSKILEKYSYSKE
+67 TFGSRMLEKYSYSKE

-100 VLQDEIVEEKAKIAD
+100 VLQDEIVEEKARISD
-115 GICYLDMA
+115 GICYLDIA
-123 TVHKY
+123 TIHKY
-128 LNDRFYVDAGEGLLL
+128 LNDRFYVDGGEGLLL
-143 YTLPEDIVKN
+143 YTLPEDIVRN

-174 MWEGDTLYV
+174 IWEGDTLYV

-212 SYEVAAISKNTQVRV
+212 SYEVASISKNTQVRV
-227 KGGVKSEILTD
+227 KGGIKSEILTD
-238 VQKGDQVVVL
+238 VQKGDQVSVL

-281 PVNDYQEPEYTSLT
+281 PVTDYQEPEYTSLT

-302 GWHVVASAAGNDTF
+302 GWHVVASAGGNDTF

-321 NAKNLNVIAPTWFKL
+321 NAGNLNVISPTWFKL

-347 STDYVQKAHDRG
+347 SADYVQKAHDRG

-391 DSLMNDLINYGID
+391 DSLMNDLITYGID

-418 EHFIEF
+418 EHFVEF
-424 IRELSVAC
+424 IRELSAAC

-449 NDYYDREEQGIVADY
+449 NDYYDRKEQGIVADY

-495 TVNEVPAE
+495 TVKEVPAE
-503 KVINAVPFY
+503 KVINAIPFY

-523 SSQAVDMATAEQFI
+523 SSQAVDMVTAEQFI
-537 SNHSIT
+537 SNHGIT
-543 TEWDE
+543 AEWDE

-557 ISGDSRYQV
+557 TSGDSRYQV
-566 WLEDEDSIRVKLN
+566 WLEDADSIKVKLN

>member
-1 MLAERLQVSGDLM
+1 
-14 NVSPFQT
+14 
-21 AKKVKNCNDGRGNV
+21 
-35 CYNIGRLEEG
+35 
-45 GMKKKIIPIV
+45 MKKKIIPIV

-67 TFGSKILEKYSYSKE
+67 TFGSRILEKYSYSKE

-100 VLQDEIVEEKAKIAD
+100 VLQDEIVEEKARISD

-123 TVHKY
+123 TIHKY
-128 LNDRFYVDAGEGLLL
+128 LNDRFYVDGGEGLLL
-143 YTLPEDIVKN
+143 YTLPEDIVRN

-174 MWEGDTLYV
+174 IWEGDTLYV

-212 SYEVAAISKNTQVRV
+212 SYEVASISKNTQVRV

-238 VQKGDQVVVL
+238 VQKGDQVSVL

-281 PVNDYQEPEYTSLT
+281 PVTDYQEPEYTSLT

-302 GWHVVASAAGNDTF
+302 GWHVVASAGGNDTF

-321 NAKNLNVIAPTWFKL
+321 NAGNLNVISPTWFKL

-347 STDYVQKAHDRG
+347 SADYVQKAHDRG

-391 DSLMNDLINYGID
+391 DSLMNDLITYGID

-418 EHFIEF
+418 EHFVEF

-449 NDYYDREEQGIVADY
+449 NDYYDRKEQGIVADY

-495 TVNEVPAE
+495 TVKEVPAE
-503 KVINAVPFY
+503 KVPNPTPPY

-523 SSQAVDMATAEQFI
+523 SSQAVDMVTAEQFI
-537 SNHSIT
+537 SNHGIT
-543 TEWDE
+543 AEWDE

-557 ISGDSRYQV
+557 TSGDSRYQV
-566 WLEDEDSIRVKLN
+566 WLEDADSIKVKLN

>member
-1 MLAERLQVSGDLM
+1 
-14 NVSPFQT
+14 
-21 AKKVKNCNDGRGNV
+21 
-35 CYNIGRLEEG
+35 
-45 GMKKKIIPIV
+45 MKKKIIPIV

-67 TFGSKILEKYSYSKE
+67 TFGSRILEKYSYSKE
-82 RADLNAYY
+82 RADLNTYY

-100 VLQDEIVEEKAKIAD
+100 VLQDEIVEEKARISD

-123 TVHKY
+123 TIHKY
-128 LNDRFYVDAGEGLLL
+128 LNDRFYVDGGEGLLL
-143 YTLPEDIVKN
+143 YTLPEDIVRN

-174 MWEGDTLYV
+174 IWEGDTLYV

-212 SYEVAAISKNTQVRV
+212 SYEVASISKNTQVRV

-238 VQKGDQVVVL
+238 VQKGDQVSVL

-281 PVNDYQEPEYTSLT
+281 PVTDYQEPEYTSLT

-302 GWHVVASAAGNDTF
+302 GWHVVASAGGNDTF

-321 NAKNLNVIAPTWFKL
+321 NAGNLNVISPTWFKL

-347 STDYVQKAHDRG
+347 SADYVQKAHDRG

-391 DSLMNDLINYGID
+391 DSLMNDLITYGID

-418 EHFIEF
+418 EHFVEF

-449 NDYYDREEQGIVADY
+449 NDYYDRKEQGIVADY

-495 TVNEVPAE
+495 TVKEVPAE
-503 KVINAVPFY
+503 KVINAIPFY

-523 SSQAVDMATAEQFI
+523 SSQAVDMVTAEQFI
-537 SNHSIT
+537 SNHGIT
-543 TEWDE
+543 AEWDE

-557 ISGDSRYQV
+557 TSGDSRYQV
-566 WLEDEDSIRVKLN
+566 WLEDADSIKVKLN

>member
-1 MLAERLQVSGDLM
+1 M
-14 NVSPFQT
+14 
-21 AKKVKNCNDGRGNV
+21 
-35 CYNIGRLEEG
+35 
-45 GMKKKIIPIV
+45 
-55 IAIVLI
+55 
-61 IIIGGV
+61 
-67 TFGSKILEKYSYSKE
+67 TFGSRILEKYSYSKE

-100 VLQDEIVEEKAKIAD
+100 VLQDEIVEEKARISD

-123 TVHKY
+123 TIHKY
-128 LNDRFYVDAGEGLLL
+128 LNDRFYVDGGEGLLL
-143 YTLPEDIVKN
+143 YTLPEDIVRN

-174 MWEGDTLYV
+174 IWEGDTLYV

-212 SYEVAAISKNTQVRV
+212 SYEVASISKNTQVRV

-238 VQKGDQVVVL
+238 VQKGDQVSVL

-281 PVNDYQEPEYTSLT
+281 PVTDYQEPEYTSLT

-302 GWHVVASAAGNDTF
+302 GWHVVASAGGNDTF

-321 NAKNLNVIAPTWFKL
+321 NAGNLNVISPTWFKL

-347 STDYVQKAHDRG
+347 SADYVQKAHDRG

-391 DSLMNDLINYGID
+391 DSLMNDLITYGID

-418 EHFIEF
+418 EHFVEF

-449 NDYYDREEQGIVADY
+449 NDYYDRKEQGIVADY

-495 TVNEVPAE
+495 TVKEVPAE
-503 KVINAVPFY
+503 KVINAIPFY

-523 SSQAVDMATAEQFI
+523 SSQAVDMVTAEQFI
-537 SNHSIT
+537 SNHGIT
-543 TEWDE
+543 AEWDE

-557 ISGDSRYQV
+557 TSGDSRYQV
-566 WLEDEDSIRVKLN
+566 WLEDADSIKVKLN

>member
-1 MLAERLQVSGDLM
+1 
-14 NVSPFQT
+14 
-21 AKKVKNCNDGRGNV
+21 
-35 CYNIGRLEEG
+35 
-45 GMKKKIIPIV
+45 MKKKIIPIV

-67 TFGSKILEKYSYSKE
+67 TFGSRILEKYSYSKE

-100 VLQDEIVEEKAKIAD
+100 VLQDEIVEEKARISD

-123 TVHKY
+123 TIHKY
-128 LNDRFYVDAGEGLLL
+128 LNDRFYVDGGEGLLL
-143 YTLPEDIVKN
+143 YTLPEDIVRN

-174 MWEGDTLYV
+174 IWEGDTLYV

-212 SYEVAAISKNTQVRV
+212 SYEVASISKNTQVRV

-238 VQKGDQVVVL
+238 VQKGDQVSVL

-281 PVNDYQEPEYTSLT
+281 PVTDYQEPKYTSLT

-302 GWHVVASAAGNDTF
+302 GWHVVASAGGNDTF

-321 NAKNLNVIAPTWFKL
+321 NAGNLNVISPTWFKL

-347 STDYVQKAHDRG
+347 SADYVQKAHDRG

-391 DSLMNDLINYGID
+391 DSLMNDLITYGID

-418 EHFIEF
+418 EHFVEF

-449 NDYYDREEQGIVADY
+449 NDYYDRKEQGIVADY

-495 TVNEVPAE
+495 TVKEVPAE
-503 KVINAVPFY
+503 KVINAIPFY

-523 SSQAVDMATAEQFI
+523 SSQAVDMVTAEQFI
-537 SNHSIT
+537 SNHGIT
-543 TEWDE
+543 AEWDE

-557 ISGDSRYQV
+557 TSGDSRYQV
-566 WLEDEDSIRVKLN
+566 WLEDADSIRVKLN

>member
-1 MLAERLQVSGDLM
+1 
-14 NVSPFQT
+14 
-21 AKKVKNCNDGRGNV
+21 
-35 CYNIGRLEEG
+35 
-45 GMKKKIIPIV
+45 MKKKIIPIV

-67 TFGSKILEKYSYSKE
+67 TFGSRILEKYSYSKE

-100 VLQDEIVEEKAKIAD
+100 VLQDEIVEEKARISD

-123 TVHKY
+123 TIHKY
-128 LNDRFYVDAGEGLLL
+128 LNDRFYVDGGEGLLL
-143 YTLPEDIVKN
+143 YTLPEDIVRN

-174 MWEGDTLYV
+174 IWEGDTLYV

-212 SYEVAAISKNTQVRV
+212 SYEVASISKNTQVRV

-238 VQKGDQVVVL
+238 VQKGDQVSVL

-281 PVNDYQEPEYTSLT
+281 PVTDYQEPEYTSLT

-302 GWHVVASAAGNDTF
+302 GWHVVASAEGNDTF

-321 NAKNLNVIAPTWFKL
+321 NAGNLNVISPTWFKL

-347 STDYVQKAHDRG
+347 SADYVQKAHDRG

-391 DSLMNDLINYGID
+391 DSLMNDLITYGID

-418 EHFIEF
+418 EHFVEF

-449 NDYYDREEQGIVADY
+449 NDYYDRKEQGIVADY

-495 TVNEVPAE
+495 TVKEVPSE
-503 KVINAVPFY
+503 KVINAIPFY

-523 SSQAVDMATAEQFI
+523 SSQAVDMVTAEQFI
-537 SNHSIT
+537 SNHGIT
-543 TEWDE
+543 AEWDE

-557 ISGDSRYQV
+557 TSGDSRYQV
-566 WLEDEDSIRVKLN
+566 WLEDADSIKVKLN

>member
-1 MLAERLQVSGDLM
+1 
-14 NVSPFQT
+14 
-21 AKKVKNCNDGRGNV
+21 
-35 CYNIGRLEEG
+35 
-45 GMKKKIIPIV
+45 MKKKIIPIV

-67 TFGSKILEKYSYSKE
+67 TFGSRILEKYSYSKE

-100 VLQDEIVEEKAKIAD
+100 VLQDEIVEEKARISD
-115 GICYLDMA
+115 GICYLDIA
-123 TVHKY
+123 TIHKY
-128 LNDRFYVDAGEGLLL
+128 LNDRFYVDGGEGLLL
-143 YTLPEDIVKN
+143 YTLPEDIVRN

-174 MWEGDTLYV
+174 IWEGDTLYV

-212 SYEVAAISKNTQVRV
+212 SYEVASISKNTQVRV

-238 VQKGDQVVVL
+238 VQKGDQVSVL

-281 PVNDYQEPEYTSLT
+281 PVTDYQEPEYTSLT

-302 GWHVVASAAGNDTF
+302 GWHVVASAGGNDTF

-321 NAKNLNVIAPTWFKL
+321 NAGNLNVISPTWFKL

-347 STDYVQKAHDRG
+347 SADYVQKAHDRG
-359 LEVWALIEN
+359 LEVWVLIEN

-391 DSLMNDLINYGID
+391 DSLMNDLITYGID

-418 EHFIEF
+418 EHFVEF

-449 NDYYDREEQGIVADY
+449 NDYYDRKEQGIVADY

-495 TVNEVPAE
+495 TVKEVPAE
-503 KVINAVPFY
+503 KVINAIPFY

-523 SSQAVDMATAEQFI
+523 SSQAVDMVTAEQFI
-537 SNHSIT
+537 SNHGIT
-543 TEWDE
+543 AEWDE

-557 ISGDSRYQV
+557 TSGDSRYQV
-566 WLEDEDSIRVKLN
+566 WLEDADSIKVKLN

>member
-1 MLAERLQVSGDLM
+1 
-14 NVSPFQT
+14 
-21 AKKVKNCNDGRGNV
+21 
-35 CYNIGRLEEG
+35 
-45 GMKKKIIPIV
+45 MKKKIIPIV

-67 TFGSKILEKYSYSKE
+67 TFGSRILEKYSYSKE

-100 VLQDEIVEEKAKIAD
+100 VLQDEIVEEKARISD

-123 TVHKY
+123 TIHKY
-128 LNDRFYVDAGEGLLL
+128 LNDRFYVDGGEGLLL
-143 YTLPEDIVKN
+143 YTLPEDIVRN

-174 MWEGDTLYV
+174 IWEGDTLYV

-212 SYEVAAISKNTQVRV
+212 SYEVASISKNTQVRV

-238 VQKGDQVVVL
+238 VQKGDQVSVL

-281 PVNDYQEPEYTSLT
+281 PVTDYQEPEYTSHT

-302 GWHVVASAAGNDTF
+302 GWHVVASAGGNDTF

-321 NAKNLNVIAPTWFKL
+321 NAGNLNVISPTWFKL

-347 STDYVQKAHDRG
+347 SADYVQKAHDRG

-391 DSLMNDLINYGID
+391 DSLMNDLITYGID

-418 EHFIEF
+418 EHFVEF

-449 NDYYDREEQGIVADY
+449 NDYYDRKEQGIVADY

-495 TVNEVPAE
+495 TVKEVPAE
-503 KVINAVPFY
+503 KVINAIPFY

-523 SSQAVDMATAEQFI
+523 SSQAVDMVTAEQFI
-537 SNHSIT
+537 SNHGIT
-543 TEWDE
+543 AEWDE

-557 ISGDSRYQV
+557 TSGDSRYQV
-566 WLEDEDSIRVKLN
+566 WLEDADSIKVKLN

>member
-1 MLAERLQVSGDLM
+1 
-14 NVSPFQT
+14 
-21 AKKVKNCNDGRGNV
+21 
-35 CYNIGRLEEG
+35 
-45 GMKKKIIPIV
+45 MKKKIIPIV

-67 TFGSKILEKYSYSKE
+67 TFGSRILEKYSYSKE

-100 VLQDEIVEEKAKIAD
+100 VLQDEIVEEKARISD

-123 TVHKY
+123 TIHKY
-128 LNDRFYVDAGEGLLL
+128 LNDRFYVDEGEGLLL
-143 YTLPEDIVKN
+143 YTLPEDIVRN

-174 MWEGDTLYV
+174 IWEGDTLYV

-212 SYEVAAISKNTQVRV
+212 SYEVASISKNTQVRV

-238 VQKGDQVVVL
+238 VQKGDQVSVL

-281 PVNDYQEPEYTSLT
+281 PVTDYQEPEYTSLT

-302 GWHVVASAAGNDTF
+302 GWHVVASAGGNDTF

-321 NAKNLNVIAPTWFKL
+321 HAENLNVISPTWFKL

-347 STDYVQKAHDRG
+347 SADYVQKAHDRG

-391 DSLMNDLINYGID
+391 DSLMNDLITYGID

-418 EHFIEF
+418 EHFVEF
-424 IRELSVAC
+424 IRELSAAC

-449 NDYYDREEQGIVADY
+449 NDYYDRKEQGIVADY

-495 TVNEVPAE
+495 TVKEVPAE
-503 KVINAVPFY
+503 KVINAIPFY

-523 SSQAVDMATAEQFI
+523 SSQAVDMVTAEQFI
-537 SNHSIT
+537 SNHGIT
-543 TEWDE
+543 AEWDE

-557 ISGDSRYQV
+557 TSGDSRYQV
-566 WLEDEDSIRVKLN
+566 WLEDADSIKVKLN

>member
-1 MLAERLQVSGDLM
+1 
-14 NVSPFQT
+14 
-21 AKKVKNCNDGRGNV
+21 
-35 CYNIGRLEEG
+35 
-45 GMKKKIIPIV
+45 MKKKIIPIV

-67 TFGSKILEKYSYSKE
+67 TFGSRILEKYSYSKE

-100 VLQDEIVEEKAKIAD
+100 VLQDEIVEEKARISD

-123 TVHKY
+123 TIHKY
-128 LNDRFYVDAGEGLLL
+128 LNDRFYVDGGEGLLL
-143 YTLPEDIVKN
+143 YTLPEDIVRN

-174 MWEGDTLYV
+174 IWEGDTLYV

-212 SYEVAAISKNTQVRV
+212 SYEVASISKNTQVRV

-238 VQKGDQVVVL
+238 VQKGDQVSVL

-281 PVNDYQEPEYTSLT
+281 PVTDYQEPEYTSLT

-302 GWHVVASAAGNDTF
+302 GWHVVASAGGNDTF

-321 NAKNLNVIAPTWFKL
+321 NAGNLNVISPTWFKL

-347 STDYVQKAHDRG
+347 SADYVQKAHDRG

-391 DSLMNDLINYGID
+391 DSLMNDLITYGID

-418 EHFIEF
+418 EHFVEF

-449 NDYYDREEQGIVADY
+449 NDYYDRKEQGIVADY

-495 TVNEVPAE
+495 TVKEVPAE
-503 KVINAVPFY
+503 KVINAIPFY

-523 SSQAVDMATAEQFI
+523 NSQAVDMVTAEQFI
-537 SNHSIT
+537 SNHGIT
-543 TEWDE
+543 AEWDE

-557 ISGDSRYQV
+557 TSGDSRYQV
-566 WLEDEDSIRVKLN
+566 WLEDADSIKVKLN

>member
-1 MLAERLQVSGDLM
+1 
-14 NVSPFQT
+14 
-21 AKKVKNCNDGRGNV
+21 
-35 CYNIGRLEEG
+35 
-45 GMKKKIIPIV
+45 MKKKIIPIV

-67 TFGSKILEKYSYSKE
+67 TFGSRILEKYSYSKE

-100 VLQDEIVEEKAKIAD
+100 VLQNEIVEEKARISD

-123 TVHKY
+123 TIHKY
-128 LNDRFYVDAGEGLLL
+128 LNDRFYVDGGEGLLL
-143 YTLPEDIVKN
+143 YTLPEDIVRN

-174 MWEGDTLYV
+174 IWEGDTLYV

-212 SYEVAAISKNTQVRV
+212 SYEVASISKNTQVRV

-238 VQKGDQVVVL
+238 VQKGDQVSVL

-281 PVNDYQEPEYTSLT
+281 PVTDYQEPEYTSLT

-302 GWHVVASAAGNDTF
+302 GWHVVASAGGNDTF

-321 NAKNLNVIAPTWFKL
+321 NAGNLNVISPTWFKL

-347 STDYVQKAHDRG
+347 SADYVQKAHDRG

-391 DSLMNDLINYGID
+391 DSLMNDLITYGID

-418 EHFIEF
+418 EHFVEF

-449 NDYYDREEQGIVADY
+449 NDYYDRKEQGIVADY

-495 TVNEVPAE
+495 TVKEVPAE
-503 KVINAVPFY
+503 KVINAIPFY

-523 SSQAVDMATAEQFI
+523 SSQAVDMVTAEQFI
-537 SNHSIT
+537 SNHGIT
-543 TEWDE
+543 AEWDE

-557 ISGDSRYQV
+557 TSGDSRYQV
-566 WLEDEDSIRVKLN
+566 WLEDADSIKVKLN

>member
-1 MLAERLQVSGDLM
+1 
-14 NVSPFQT
+14 
-21 AKKVKNCNDGRGNV
+21 
-35 CYNIGRLEEG
+35 
-45 GMKKKIIPIV
+45 MKKKIIPIV

-67 TFGSKILEKYSYSKE
+67 TFGSRILEKYSYSKE

-100 VLQDEIVEEKAKIAD
+100 VLQDEIVEEKARISD

-123 TVHKY
+123 TIHKY
-128 LNDRFYVDAGEGLLL
+128 LNDRFYVDGGEGLLL
-143 YTLPEDIVKN
+143 YTLPEDIVRN

-174 MWEGDTLYV
+174 IWEGDTLYV

-197 LFTDPYRIQLTTEWP
+197 LFTDPYRIQLTTEWQ
-212 SYEVAAISKNTQVRV
+212 SYEVASISKNTQVRV

-238 VQKGDQVVVL
+238 VQKGDQVSVL

-281 PVNDYQEPEYTSLT
+281 PVTDYQEPEYTSLT

-302 GWHVVASAAGNDTF
+302 GWHVVASAGGNDTF

-321 NAKNLNVIAPTWFKL
+321 NAGNLNVISPTWFKL

-347 STDYVQKAHDRG
+347 SADYVQKAHDRG

-391 DSLMNDLINYGID
+391 DSLMNDLITYGID

-418 EHFIEF
+418 EHFVEF
-424 IRELSVAC
+424 IRELSAAC

-449 NDYYDREEQGIVADY
+449 NDYYDRKEQGIVADY

-495 TVNEVPAE
+495 TVKEVPAE
-503 KVINAVPFY
+503 KVINAIPFY

-523 SSQAVDMATAEQFI
+523 SSQAVDMVTAEQFI
-537 SNHSIT
+537 SNHGIT
-543 TEWDE
+543 AEWDE

-557 ISGDSRYQV
+557 TSGDSRYQV
-566 WLEDEDSIRVKLN
+566 WLEDADSIKVKLN

>member
-1 MLAERLQVSGDLM
+1 
-14 NVSPFQT
+14 
-21 AKKVKNCNDGRGNV
+21 
-35 CYNIGRLEEG
+35 
-45 GMKKKIIPIV
+45 MKKKIIPIV

-67 TFGSKILEKYSYSKE
+67 TFGSRILEKYSYSKE

-100 VLQDEIVEEKAKIAD
+100 VLQDEIVEEKARILD

-123 TVHKY
+123 TIHKY
-128 LNDRFYVDAGEGLLL
+128 LNDRFYVDGGEGLLL
-143 YTLPEDIVKN
+143 YTLPEDIVRN

-174 MWEGDTLYV
+174 IWEEDTLYV

-212 SYEVAAISKNTQVRV
+212 SYEVASISKNTQVRV

-238 VQKGDQVVVL
+238 VQKGDQVSVL

-281 PVNDYQEPEYTSLT
+281 PVTDYQEPEYTSLT

-302 GWHVVASAAGNDTF
+302 GWHVVASAGGNDTF

-321 NAKNLNVIAPTWFKL
+321 NAGNLNVISPTWFKL

-347 STDYVQKAHDRG
+347 SADYVQKAHDRG

-391 DSLMNDLINYGID
+391 DSLMNDLITYGID

-418 EHFIEF
+418 EHFVEF

-449 NDYYDREEQGIVADY
+449 NDYYDRKEQGIVADY

-495 TVNEVPAE
+495 TVKEVPAE
-503 KVINAVPFY
+503 KVINAIPFY

-523 SSQAVDMATAEQFI
+523 SSQAVDMVTAEQFI
-537 SNHSIT
+537 SNHGIT
-543 TEWDE
+543 AEWDE

-557 ISGDSRYQV
+557 TSGDSRYQV
-566 WLEDEDSIRVKLN
+566 WLEDADSIKVKLN

>member
-1 MLAERLQVSGDLM
+1 
-14 NVSPFQT
+14 
-21 AKKVKNCNDGRGNV
+21 
-35 CYNIGRLEEG
+35 
-45 GMKKKIIPIV
+45 MKKKIIPIV

-67 TFGSKILEKYSYSKE
+67 TFGSRILEKYSYSKE

-100 VLQDEIVEEKAKIAD
+100 VLQDEIVEEKARISD
-115 GICYLDMA
+115 GICYLDIA
-123 TVHKY
+123 TIHKY
-128 LNDRFYVDAGEGLLL
+128 LNDRFYVDGGEGLLL
-143 YTLPEDIVKN
+143 YTLPEDIVRN

-174 MWEGDTLYV
+174 IWEGDTLYV

-212 SYEVAAISKNTQVRV
+212 SYEVASISKNTQVRV

-238 VQKGDQVVVL
+238 VQKGDQVSVL

-281 PVNDYQEPEYTSLT
+281 PVTDYQEPEYTSLT

-302 GWHVVASAAGNDTF
+302 GWHVVASAGGNDTF

-321 NAKNLNVIAPTWFKL
+321 NAGNLNVISPTWFKL
-336 CDNEGGYTSFA
+336 CNNEGGYTSFA
-347 STDYVQKAHDRG
+347 SADYVQKAHDRG

-391 DSLMNDLINYGID
+391 DSLMNDLITYGID

-418 EHFIEF
+418 EHFVEF
-424 IRELSVAC
+424 IRELSAAC

-449 NDYYDREEQGIVADY
+449 NDYYDRKEQGIVADY

-495 TVNEVPAE
+495 TVKEVPAE
-503 KVINAVPFY
+503 KVINAIPFY

-523 SSQAVDMATAEQFI
+523 SSQAVDMVTAEQFI
-537 SNHSIT
+537 SNHGIT
-543 TEWDE
+543 AEWDE

-557 ISGDSRYQV
+557 TSGDSRYQV
-566 WLEDEDSIRVKLN
+566 WLEDADSIKVKLN

>member
-1 MLAERLQVSGDLM
+1 
-14 NVSPFQT
+14 
-21 AKKVKNCNDGRGNV
+21 
-35 CYNIGRLEEG
+35 
-45 GMKKKIIPIV
+45 MKKKIIPV
-55 IAIVLI
+55 LIAIVLI
-61 IIIGGV
+61 IVVFGIAFGGKIIDR
-67 TFGSKILEKYSYSKE
+67 YSYSKE
-82 RADLNAYY
+82 RADLNEIYAMQDE
-90 GITGS
+90 TDT
-95 QEAAI
+95 AI
-100 VLQDEIVEEKAKIAD
+100 VLQDEIIEQRAKLLD
-115 GICYLDMA
+115 GTYYVALSTA
-123 TVHKY
+123 QE
-128 LNDRFYVDAGEGLLL
+128 LFNDRFYEDAGEGLLL
-143 YTLPEDIVKN
+143 YTLPDAIARTVVGTSEV
-153 SIGSSVK
+153 SIG
-160 ETAQGSEELGYTAA
+160 EENKSFDYILSRYV
-174 MWEGDTLYV
+174 GDTLYV
-183 ALDYIKQYTNFSYQ
+183 ALDYVKQYSNFSYEA
-197 LFTDPYRIQLTTEWP
+197 FTDPNRLQIYTSWDQRQIGYIKKDT
-212 SYEVAAISKNTQVRV
+212 KVRRL
-227 KGGVKSEILTD
+227 GGVKSEILED
-238 VQKGDQVVVL
+238 VKANDKVTVL

-281 PVNDYQEPEYTSLT
+281 PVTDYQEPEYTSLT

-302 GWHVVASAAGNDTF
+302 GWHVVASAGGNDTF

-321 NAKNLNVIAPTWFKL
+321 NAGNLNVISPTWFKL

-347 STDYVQKAHDRG
+347 SADYVQKAHDRG

-391 DSLMNDLINYGID
+391 DSLMNDLITYGID

-418 EHFIEF
+418 EHFVEF

-449 NDYYDREEQGIVADY
+449 NDYYDRKEQGIVADY

-495 TVNEVPAE
+495 TVKEVPAE
-503 KVINAVPFY
+503 KVINAIPFY

-523 SSQAVDMATAEQFI
+523 SSQAVDMVTAEQFI
-537 SNHSIT
+537 SNHGIT
-543 TEWDE
+543 AEWDE

-557 ISGDSRYQV
+557 TSGDSRYQV
-566 WLEDEDSIRVKLN
+566 WLEDADSIKVKLN